1 MGLKNGSVFFTGR
14 EKLEDYSLSNQFSEH
29 LEFILV
35 KDKFTVTGDDAYYA
49 LSLAIRD
56 RLVRRWLRT
65 QQKYK
70 EEDVKR
76 VYYLSLE
83 FLMGKLL
90 GNALINLNYYDE
102 CYNILRE
109 NGYSLEDIRDI
120 EREMGLGNGGLGRL
134 AACFLDSMATL
145 ELPAFGYGIR
155 YEYGIFEQD
164 IDNG

>member
-1 MGLKNGSVFFTGR
+1 MGLKNGSVFFT
-14 EKLEDYSLSNQFSEH
+14 EKEKMENYSLSNQFAEH

-35 KDKFTVTGDDAYYA
+35 KDKFTVTPNDAYYA

-90 GNALINLNYYDE
+90 GHALINLNYYDE
-102 CYNILRE
+102 CYNILRD

-120 EREMGLGNGGLGRL
+120 
-134 AACFLDSMATL
+134 
-145 ELPAFGYGIR
+145 
-155 YEYGIFEQD
+155 
-164 IDNG
+164 